1 MNCISKAG
9 LRTLGGSIHWIG
21 MTMSNAGVLRRRH
34 RVSNPEPFGG
44 VFLLRGEGHH
54 AATGDL
60 HKVARLAPS
69 RLHGLVCEGFGLLEK
84 GLER

>member
-1 MNCISKAG
+1 MNCIRNAG

-21 MTMSNAGVLRRRH
+21 ITMSNAGVLPRRH
-34 RVSNPEPFGG
+34 RVSNPEPFGRA
-44 VFLLRGEGHH
+44 FLSRGEGHH

-60 HKVARLAPS
+60 HKVAAPAPS
-69 RLHGLVCEGFGLLEK
+69 SLHGLVCEGFGLLEK